1 MALLRWPGATS
12 KPASSTHIWIRAK
25 ALLSLGF
32 ASKDGNLPIG
42 NVYLESGVGPSS
54 GVNPG
59 ILAAL
64 IMFIQELRMPWIT
77 G

>member
-1 MALLRWPGATS
+1 MDQG
-12 KPASSTHIWIRAK
+12 K
-25 ALLSLGF
+25 GF
-32 ASKDGNLPIG
+32 VVIGVRFQGWELAFG